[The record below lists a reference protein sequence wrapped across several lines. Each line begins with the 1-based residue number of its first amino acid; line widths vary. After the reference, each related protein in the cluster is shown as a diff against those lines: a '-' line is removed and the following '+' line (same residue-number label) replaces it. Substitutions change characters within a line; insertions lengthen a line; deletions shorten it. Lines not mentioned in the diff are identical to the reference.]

1 MQKHQWRQH
10 GIVHFKSRP
19 TPESTPAPNPIAA
32 VAPTPAPRNP
42 VKLEPPRPLISVRP
56 AAPTSYTALVD
67 SMKARREREESPY
80 SRSVLD
86 QGNPPLEPPI
96 GKTPNLFRKIMAF
109 LHHVKPVDD

>member
-1 MQKHQWRQH
+1 MACHLRLPSECGTQ
-10 GIVHFKSRP
+10 P
-19 TPESTPAPNPIAA
+19 
-32 VAPTPAPRNP
+32 
-42 VKLEPPRPLISVRP
+42 VRP

-96 GKTPNLFRKIMAF
+96 GKTTNLFRKIMAF

>member
-10 GIVHFKSRP
+10 GIVHFKTRP
-19 TPESTPAPNPIAA
+19 TPENTPAPNHPIAA
-32 VAPTPAPRNP
+32 AAVAAATAAAANPTPAPRNP

-80 SRSVLD
+80 SRSALD
-86 QGNPPLEPPI
+86 PGHPPLEPPI
-96 GKTPNLFRKIMAF
+96 GKTITMNFEKY
-109 LHHVKPVDD
+109 

>member
-19 TPESTPAPNPIAA
+19 TPESTPGPDPKLAGNSNQPG
-32 VAPTPAPRNP
+32 RP

-56 AAPTSYTALVD
+56 APPSSYTALVD
-67 SMKARREREESPY
+67 SMKARREESPF

-86 QGNPPLEPPI
+86 PGNHPPEQPPI
-96 GKTPNLFRKIMAF
+96 GKFCLQEGTCEI
-109 LHHVKPVDD
+109 PVPKCSD